1 MFYTNPRY
9 DSGQYAAMVVL
20 LQNIQRK
27 WNIAL
32 IDLWNDAAFNDITTE
47 QRSRYMADS
56 IHPTREG
63 YLEWWTPYLKRI
75 IITII
80 S

>member
-1 MFYTNPRY
+1 
-9 DSGQYAAMVVL
+9 MVVL

-27 WNIAL
+27 WNIAP
-32 IDLWNDAAFNDITTE
+32 IDLWNDAAFNDITAE
-47 QRSRYMADS
+47 QRSRYMADP

-80 S
+80 Y

>member
-1 MFYTNPRY
+1 MFYTNSRY

-56 IHPTREG
+56 IH
-63 YLEWWTPYLKRI
+63 LEWWTPYLKRI